1 MSTLKV
7 NTIDAHSGSTLNI
20 DSTAD
25 VSVDSATSATSS
37 TTGALKV
44 TGGISTQENLYVGG
58 NAVITGTMTAN
69 GGTITL
75 GDAGT
80 DNVTIGGEI
89 NSDVIPD
96 VTNTYDL
103 GSSSKKWAEIHA
115 TTFTGALTGNV
126 TGNTSGSAGSCT
138 GNSATATALATGR
151 TVGMTGDV
159 VWTSAALDGT
169 GNVTGTAA
177 IQSDTVAATELG
189 VTAGTATALKALV
202 VDASK
207 DINLG
212 TGDLTATVITGALTG
227 NASTAS
233 AWATARTLELT
244 GAVTGSASVD
254 GSGNVSMATT
264 ATADPTITLAGDL
277 SGAVTLTNLGNGT
290 LTATVADDSHNHVIG
305 NVDGLQAALDLK
317 ATLASPTLTGAP
329 IAPTAA
335 ANTNTT
341 QIATTAYVQTELT
354 DLIGGAPGTL
364 DTLNELAFAIN
375 DDASYASTLTT
386 ALATKTAKTSNQS
399 LSSAANAMTISG
411 TTITLARGDST
422 TDTISIPAGYADS
435 DVDSHLSGGSGI
447 TYSAGAISV
456 TSGSITAAHLA
467 ANSVDSSELVDNG
480 VDASHLN
487 VTGNGT
493 TSQFLRSDGDG
504 SFSWVTPTDTN
515 TTYSVGDGGLTQVN
529 FTTADNTKLDGIA
542 TSANNYSHPTTA
554 GNKHI
559 PTAGAAGQFLK
570 YSASGTA
577 VWAADNNTT
586 YSVGDGG
593 LSEINFTSADHTKL
607 NGIAASANNYSYPY
621 SVDQSTAT
629 SSDVTFNNVTV
640 AGTLTESSAA
650 IYKEN
655 VTPLGEQLDNIM
667 KLRPVE
673 YDRINSGNHEV
684 GLIADEVQKVLPQL
698 VSTKD
703 GKPEALNYTRMV
715 SVLVKAV
722 QELTQKVERLSK

>member
-7 NTIDAHSGSTLNI
+7 NTIDAHSGSLLTI

-25 VSVDSATSATSS
+25 LSVASATSASS
-37 TTGALKV
+37 TTTGALKV

-515 TTYSVGDGGLTQVN
+515 TTYSVGDGGL
-529 FTTADNTKLDGIA
+529 
-542 TSANNYSHPTTA
+542 
-554 GNKHI
+554 
-559 PTAGAAGQFLK
+559 
-570 YSASGTA
+570 
-577 VWAADNNTT
+577 
-586 YSVGDGG
+586 
-593 LSEINFTSADHTKL
+593 SEINFTSADHSKL
-607 NGIAASANNYSYPY
+607 NGIATSANNYSYPY
-621 SVDQSTAT
+621 SVNQSTAT
-629 SSDVTFNNVTV
+629 SSDVTFNDVTV

-655 VTPLGEQLDNIM
+655 ISPLSGQLSNIM
-667 KLRPVE
+667 LLNPVE
-673 YDRINSGNHEV
+673 YDKKSSGAHEY
-684 GLIADEVQKVLPQL
+684 GLIADEVQKIYPDFVGMKEG
-698 VSTKD
+698 VADS
-703 GKPEALNYTRMV
+703 LNYSRMV

-722 QELTQKVERLSK
+722 QELTKKVEKLS

>member
-7 NTIDAHSGSTLNI
+7 NTIDAHSGSLLTI

-25 VSVDSATSATSS
+25 LSVASATSASS
-37 TTGALKV
+37 TTTGALKV

-399 LSSAANAMTISG
+399 LSTAANAMTISG
-411 TTITLARGDST
+411 HTITLNRGDGT
-422 TDTISIPAGYADS
+422 TDTVIVP
-435 DVDSHLSGGSGI
+435 
-447 TYSAGAISV
+447 
-456 TSGSITAAHLA
+456 
-467 ANSVDSSELVDNG
+467 DN
-480 VDASHLN
+480 
-487 VTGNGT
+487 
-493 TSQFLRSDGDG
+493 
-504 SFSWVTPTDTN
+504 N

-529 FTTADNTKLDGIA
+529 FTTADNTKLDGI
-542 TSANNYSHPTTA
+542 
-554 GNKHI
+554 
-559 PTAGAAGQFLK
+559 
-570 YSASGTA
+570 
-577 VWAADNNTT
+577 
-586 YSVGDGG
+586 
-593 LSEINFTSADHTKL
+593 E
-607 NGIAASANNYSYPY
+607 ASANNYSL
-621 SVDQSTAT
+621 STA
-629 SSDVTFNNVTV
+629 SSIVLGGVKIGSGLSISS
-640 AGTLTESSAA
+640 GT
-650 IYKEN
+650 
-655 VTPLGEQLDNIM
+655 
-667 KLRPVE
+667 
-673 YDRINSGNHEV
+673 
-684 GLIADEVQKVLPQL
+684 
-698 VSTKD
+698 
-703 GKPEALNYTRMV
+703 V
-715 SVLVKAV
+715 SVSNMDWGSIA
-722 QELTQKVERLSK
+722 